1 MLGVFVN
8 VATVILGSLI
18 GLLCKKGIPERIEKA
33 VMTAIGLCTVYLGI
47 DGALA
52 GDNVL
57 VLILSMIV
65 GTAIGTLLDLDGG
78 ISRLGGWIEKKF
90 QKKSGH
96 AVSVA
101 EGFITAS
108 LLFCVGAMTIVGSL
122 NSGLRG
128 DHSLIFTKSLLDLFS
143 SMMLS
148 ASLGIGVLCSAVF
161 VLIFQGGLVLL
172 SQVLAPVLTEA
183 AIAEITCAGSLMI
196 LALGLNLL
204 GITKIKVANLLPAML
219 VAPLA
224 LALYG
229 WAAKLI
235 TSLV

>member
-219 VAPLA
+219 VAPFA
-224 LALYG
+224 LALYD
-229 WAAKLI
+229 WVARLI
-235 TSLV
+235 SML

>member
-172 SQVLAPVLTEA
+172 SQVIAPVLTDA

-224 LALYG
+224 LALYD